1 MRRRAKVDSNHKA
14 IVTALRKAG
23 CSVQSL
29 AEVGDGCP
37 DILVGVASRHEWHA
51 PRRMF
56 LAEIKD
62 GSKSPSERRLT
73 PDQEQWHREWK
84 GPPVLIIES
93 IEQALEAVK

>member
-1 MRRRAKVDSNHKA
+1 MDANQKA
-14 IVTALRKAG
+14 IFAAWRKVG

-29 AEVGDGCP
+29 ADIGSGCP
-37 DILVGVASRHEWHA
+37 DALVGVPGRAEWHA

-56 LAEIKD
+56 LAEIKN
-62 GSKSPSERRLT
+62 GALPPSERRLT

-93 IEQALEAVK
+93 VEQALEAVK